1 MSFRTIGWFGPQCPQ
16 KIFSYQIIDRMK
28 LSQNSVGDD
37 FPLELAMKIFWE
49 AATFQI
55 VGSVTTQNG
64 TGSDALTVTNNVDH
78 TFDWG
83 AWTYSPPN
91 GFDRPTATK
100 AHELLCRDYHTLYD
114 AQTLKTTN
122 GANWSSWV
130 RGFINRAPFA
140 PLTYSTDTIK
150 NIYAPFQFFIDNAG
164 IVSRLNGI
172 FLSAVR
178 DGAGQTEAEGPK
190 ATIETPWGDYSCPTR
205 IGTAVQSASMTI
217 TVTAADPATRYG

>member
-1 MSFRTIGWFGPQCPQ
+1 MSFRTIGWFGPQCAERIQ
-16 KIFSYQIIDRMK
+16 SFQIADRMR
-28 LSQNSVGDD
+28 LGND

-64 TGSDALTVTNNVDH
+64 TGSDALIVTNNVDH

-122 GANWSSWV
+122 DANWSSRV

-140 PLTYSTDTIK
+140 PSIYQKDT
-150 NIYAPFQFFIDNAG
+150 IYAPFQFSIDNAG

-178 DGAGQTEAEGPK
+178 DGAGQTEAEGPN
-190 ATIETPWGDYSCPTR
+190 ANIETPWGNYSCPTR

-217 TVTAADPATRYG
+217 TVTAADPATRYGGL